1 MPKILA
7 KLSCG
12 IIYTSEF
19 ADHLKRL
26 HAEQA
31 PKHRHEVL
39 TLDYVR
45 CASGPQQG
53 NAWWQMSWVAQEQA
67 PPSHRFTINGVE
79 VFIPRQT
86 QRGLRGRCLDHDG
99 NRVLVR
105 Q

>member
-12 IIYTSEF
+12 IIYTSAF
-19 ADHLKRL
+19 ADYLKRL

-31 PKHRHEVL
+31 SKHRHEVL
-39 TLDYVR
+39 ALDYVR

-53 NAWWQMSWVAQEQA
+53 TAWWQMSWVAQEQA
-67 PPSHRFTINGVE
+67 PPSHRFRINEVE
-79 VFIPRQT
+79 VFIHRQT

-99 NRVLVR
+99 SRVVVR